1 MFSRRKSRQGK
12 RRPPRGQWDDDGPRF
27 ALPGLKPV
35 RMGIGVND
43 NDTALDDDDDAAWD
57 AFWREEGRAARPRK
71 RKASGAKK
79 SAGTKKTSEKSGR
92 KSPAGKKPARKP
104 ASRSSSSRS
113 PAKKKPARSRTKAA
127 SAHAATQ
134 GRAARGRAAS
144 SGRSSAAGRRGGGGR
159 GGGRSG
165 GNGRSFVGA
174 LAYYMAIAGIWVG
187 ILFGGALLYFAMT
200 LPDTSGLYG
209 VARPPSL
216 QIVAENGDVLS
227 HRGGLGG
234 SYIALSDMPPYL
246 PEAVIATEDQRF
258 YWHFGID
265 PIGLV
270 RALVINLRAGHVV
283 QGGSTITQQLAK
295 NIFLTPDRTISRKLQ
310 EMILS
315 VWLEM
320 RFTKE
325 EILTMYLNRV
335 YLGGGAYGVGA
346 ASERYF
352 QKPVRALN
360 LPEAAMLAGLLKAP
374 SRYSPTN
381 DIGLARERAAIV
393 LHNMVG
399 AGYIT
404 QEEARLAETNP
415 ARLQGYT
422 TASSINYFVDW
433 AAQSLSDYT
442 GRPETDA
449 TVHTT
454 IDPAMQRAADAA
466 IAKVFATDAPG
477 ASVSQVAFVAMTPQG
492 AVRAMVGGRNYALS
506 QFNRAVQAERQPGS
520 AFKPFVYLT
529 AMQQGFV
536 PDSEFTDKPVT
547 YGGWSP
553 SNYENRFDGRMTL
566 RTALAKSVNTIA
578 VQVAQQCGIRNVI
591 ATARRLGIQSDLPS
605 NLSLALGSGSVNL
618 LELTSAYASFAN
630 GGFGVI
636 PHGIE
641 EVDTDTGDRLYR
653 RQGSGMGRV
662 MDDRTLGS
670 MNNMM
675 QAVMIYGTGHRN
687 AAIDGVPAGGKTG
700 TSQDSRD
707 AWFVGYTSNLV
718 VGVWVGNDNGSPM
731 KHVTGGTIPAKIWH
745 DFMVRTQNISKAGPL
760 PGTWAP
766 PAAAPAP
773 AQPEDKPH
781 KWEEPGFF
789 ERLFGS
795 SDEKEEPWFSQSAN
809 GGAQRESRLKSGHP
823 GSWR

>member
-1 MFSRRKSRQGK
+1 MFSRRKGRQGK
-12 RRPPRGQWDDDGPRF
+12 RRPPRGQWGDDGPRF

-35 RMGIGVND
+35 RVGIGVND
-43 NDTALDDDDDAAWD
+43 NDVDLDDEDDAAWD
-57 AFWREEGRAARPRK
+57 AFWSEENNPRGSKKPRAKSGPRKAAAR
-71 RKASGAKK
+71 
-79 SAGTKKTSEKSGR
+79 
-92 KSPAGKKPARKP
+92 KKPAQKQ
-104 ASRSSSSRS
+104 ASRSSS
-113 PAKKKPARSRTKAA
+113 KKKPGRKTTQSRTKAS
-127 SAHAATQ
+127 SA
-134 GRAARGRAAS
+134 RAAPAGRVTRGRAS
-144 SGRSSAAGRRGGGGR
+144 PSRSKSAPRRRSGGG
-159 GGGRSG
+159 G
-165 GNGRSFVGA
+165 GNGRSLIGA
-174 LAYYMAIAGIWVG
+174 FTYYAAIACIWVG
-187 ILFGGALLYFAMT
+187 ILFGGALLYFATT
-200 LPDTSGLYG
+200 LPDTSGLYS
-209 VARPPSL
+209 VDRPPSL
-216 QIVAENGDVLS
+216 QIVADNGDVLS

-234 SYIALSDMPPYL
+234 SYIALKDMPPYL

-265 PIGLV
+265 PIGLA
-270 RALVINLRAGHVV
+270 RALVINLEAGRVV

-295 NIFLTPDRTISRKLQ
+295 NLFLTPDRTISRKLQ
-310 EMILS
+310 EMVLS

-352 QKPVRALN
+352 QKPVRALT

-381 DIGLARERAAIV
+381 DIGLARERAGVV
-393 LHNMVG
+393 LHNMVE

-404 QEEARLAETNP
+404 PQEARLAETNP

-433 AAQSLSDYT
+433 VAQNLSDYT
-442 GRPETDA
+442 GRPDTDS
-449 TVHTT
+449 TVRTT
-454 IDPAMQRAADAA
+454 IDPVMQRAADAA

-477 ASVSQVAFVAMTPQG
+477 AKVSQVALVAMTPDG

-529 AMQQGFV
+529 ALQQGYT
-536 PDSEFTDKPVT
+536 PDSEFTDKPVS

-553 SNYENRFDGRMTL
+553 SNYENRYDGRMTM

-578 VQVAQQCGIRNVI
+578 VQVAQACGIRNVI
-591 ATARRLGIQSDLPS
+591 ATAHRLGIQSDMPS

-630 GGFGVI
+630 GGFGII

-641 EVDTDTGDRLYR
+641 EVDTDRGEQLYR
-653 RQGSGMGRV
+653 RQGSGLGRV
-662 MDDRTLGS
+662 MDRKTLGAI
-670 MNNMM
+670 NNMM
-675 QAVMIYGTGHRN
+675 QAVMIYGTGHSN
-687 AAIDGVPAGGKTG
+687 AALDGIPAGGKTG

-745 DFMVRTQNISKAGPL
+745 DFMVRTQSAATAKPL
-760 PGTWAP
+760 PGVWTP
-766 PAAAPAP
+766 PAAEPAP
-773 AQPEDKPH
+773 SAPQEKEH

-795 SDEKEEPWFSQSAN
+795 SDTEEEPWFSQSAN
-809 GGAQRESRLKSGHP
+809 GGVQRESRLKSGHP
-823 GSWR
+823 GDRR

>member
-43 NDTALDDDDDAAWD
+43 NDTALDDDNDAAWD
-57 AFWREEGRAARPRK
+57 AFWREEGRTARPRK

-79 SAGTKKTSEKSGR
+79 SAGMKKSSTESGR
-92 KSPAGKKPARKP
+92 KSPTGKKPVRKP

-113 PAKKKPARSRTKAA
+113 PSKKKPARSRTKAA
-127 SAHAATQ
+127 SARAATQ

-144 SGRSSAAGRRGGGGR
+144 SGYGSAAGRRSGRGHGGGR
-159 GGGRSG
+159 GGG
-165 GNGRSFVGA
+165 NGRSLVGA
-174 LAYYMAIAGIWVG
+174 FAYYMTIAGIWVG

-209 VARPPSL
+209 VDRPPSL

-265 PIGLV
+265 PIGLA

-393 LHNMVG
+393 LRNMVG

-404 QEEARLAETNP
+404 QQEARLAETNP

-433 AAQSLSDYT
+433 VAQSLSDYA
-442 GRPETDA
+442 GRPEADA

-466 IAKVFATDAPG
+466 IAKIFATDAPG
-477 ASVSQVAFVAMTPQG
+477 ASVSQVALVAMTPQG

-536 PDSEFTDKPVT
+536 PDSEFTDRPVT

-641 EVDTDTGDRLYR
+641 EVDTDNGDRIYR

-687 AAIDGVPAGGKTG
+687 AAIDGIPAGGKTG

-731 KHVTGGTIPAKIWH
+731 KRVTGGTIPAKIWH
-745 DFMVRTQNISKAGPL
+745 EFMVRTQSISEAGPL
-760 PGTWAP
+760 PGTWSP
-766 PAAAPAP
+766 PSATPAP
-773 AQPEDKPH
+773 AQPEDKQR

-809 GGAQRESRLKSGHP
+809 GGAQPESRLKPGHP
-823 GSWR
+823 GNWR